1 LRLIPHFGHGAIN
14 GSFWPGGDDVA
25 DLLFPVTMWTNGTIV
40 IGFQDLIQVHPF
52 DTEAKRQGARS
63 D

>member
-1 LRLIPHFGHGAIN
+1 MARSTA